1 MKLSQMRPRQA
12 MEAIAA
18 IVPYVK
24 EIKDNPV
31 IGKILDAK
39 GSLKEIEASTAIDL
53 LLDAVPAVCVESYE
67 PLARIIAFLCDTTF
81 EKVENGSFEDFIKM
95 AKSIRD
101 SWLVQLFTSS
111 TSSAQG
117 KSSK

>member
-1 MKLSQMRPRQA
+1 MKLSQMRPRKA

-31 IGKILDAK
+31 VSKILDAK
-39 GSLKEIEASTAIDL
+39 GSLKEMDASAAIDL
-53 LLDAVPAVCVESYE
+53 LIDAVPAVCVDSYE

-81 EKVENGSFEDFIKM
+81 EKLDSGSFEEFIKM
-95 AKSIRD
+95 AKSVRD
-101 SWLVQLFTSS
+101 SSVVQLFTSS